1 MMNYDDDDDDDDD
14 DKNEDD
20 DEDNE
25 SFLWNGLDLKFSDM
39 FEAWITVRDSQR
51 FFFLMKCAFL

>member
-1 MMNYDDDDDDDDD
+1 MFKNLNDLCTCQGFVFVSLLLMMNYDDDDDD

-25 SFLWNGLDLKFSDM
+25 SFLWNG
-39 FEAWITVRDSQR
+39 
-51 FFFLMKCAFL
+51 

>member
-1 MMNYDDDDDDDDD
+1 MMNYDDDDDDDDDD

-25 SFLWNGLDLKFSDM
+25 SFLWNGLRLKVFRH
-39 FEAWITVRDSQR
+39 V
-51 FFFLMKCAFL
+51 